1 MENNVMSGIQT
12 AITGMATTVQTNAL
26 DTIAAILPI
35 LAVVVAAL
43 IVARIGFR
51 TVQRYS
57 KG

>member
-1 MENNVMSGIQT
+1 MSGVQT
-12 AITGMATTVQTNAL
+12 AITNMATTVQTNAL
-26 DTIAAILPI
+26 DTIAAVLPI